1 MNIPIDLW
9 CSRSS
14 LLFASSTV
22 LGLNAWVIQPA
33 YSFEDQNRQFNPDQV
48 LISQRPDSPED
59 RFPQPQP
66 LPAEPPSEEPI
77 LPSEETQPEAPTEE
91 EQQNLDLPLDV
102 TRIEVTGSTILTA
115 EELDPIINPLEG
127 RITTLGELKE
137 AATAITQLYLERGY
151 ITSRAVVPP
160 QEIEDGVVE
169 IVVIEGSLED
179 VQIEGNRR
187 LNTGYIRSRLELARE
202 TPFNAGALEDQ
213 LQLLQINPLFDAI
226 EATLQAGEGAGKSDL
241 VVTVEEANPW
251 LFSLNVDNYTPPS
264 TGSVRTGINVGHRN
278 LTGLGDTLSLTFNR
292 TVNGGSREL
301 DANYTVPVNAKN
313 GTLQLRTIIEG
324 NDVTEDRLVPVD
336 PNTGDELEIEGE
348 SERYE
353 ISFRQPVVRTPR
365 EEFALSL
372 GFSHQRN
379 QNFFENEG
387 FGFFNQAPDEDGETR
402 TSAIR
407 LGQEYLSR
415 DPKGI
420 WLLRSLFSVGI
431 DAFDATTND
440 APVPDSR
447 FFSWFAQAQRVQRL
461 SQNNLL
467 VIQADLQLTPDSLLS
482 SEQFTIGGGQSVRG
496 YRQNALVGDNGFR
509 LSVEDRITLA
519 RSEERGEATLQV
531 APFVDMGAVW
541 NSDDNTDSDLG
552 DDTFLIGVGLGV
564 IWQPVSGL
572 NIRLDYAPPL
582 INLDDDIKGDDIQDH
597 GLYFS
602 VFYQP

>member
-1 MNIPIDLW
+1 LGLFFWGHAPNLITFFF
-9 CSRSS
+9 SSVSS
-14 LLFASSTV
+14 LSY
-22 LGLNAWVIQPA
+22 LGS
-33 YSFEDQNRQFNPDQV
+33 YEKS
-48 LISQRPDSPED
+48 
-59 RFPQPQP
+59 
-66 LPAEPPSEEPI
+66 
-77 LPSEETQPEAPTEE
+77 
-91 EQQNLDLPLDV
+91 
-102 TRIEVTGSTILTA
+102 
-115 EELDPIINPLEG
+115 
-127 RITTLGELKE
+127 
-137 AATAITQLYLERGY
+137 Y

-179 VQIEGNRR
+179 IQIEGNRR
-187 LNTGYIRSRLELARE
+187 LNTSYIRSRLELARE

-226 EATLQAGEGAGKSDL
+226 DATLQAGEGAGKSDL
-241 VVTVEEANPW
+241 VVTIEEANPW

-278 LTGLGDTLSLTFNR
+278 LTGLGDTLSLRFNR

-301 DANYTVPVNAKN
+301 DANYTVPLNAKN

-324 NDVTEDRLVPVD
+324 NDVTEDRLITD
-336 PNTGDELEIEGE
+336 PITGEEFDLEGE

-379 QNFFENEG
+379 QNFFENQG
-387 FGFFNQAPDEDGETR
+387 AGFFSQASDEEGVTR

-420 WLLRSLFSVGI
+420 WLLRSQFNIGI

-440 APVPDSR
+440 APIPDSR
-447 FFSWFAQAQRVQRL
+447 FFSWLAQAQRVQRL
-461 SQNNLL
+461 SKNNLL

-482 SEQFTIGGGQSVRG
+482 SEQFTIGGAQSVRG
-496 YRQNALVGDNGFR
+496 YRESALFADNGFR

-519 RSEERGEATLQV
+519 RNEESGEATLQL
-531 APFVDMGAVW
+531 APFIDMGAVW
-541 NSDDNTDSDLG
+541 NSDDNPDNNLG
-552 DDTFLIGVGLGV
+552 DDTFLIGIGLGV

-572 NIRLDYAPPL
+572 NLRLDYAPPL
-582 INLDDDIKGDDIQDH
+582 IDLDDDIKGDDIQDH
-597 GLYFS
+597 GLYFG
-602 VFYQP
+602 VFYEP